1 MSGKSSARL
10 EKSGKNKT
18 ISPVDTAGISN
29 LFAQEGI
36 LATKHEILKENHEN
50 LLNDYKI
57 LEENFKHVNE
67 MNEVMKLHLET
78 PIKELEAKNQR
89 LLDELEKERSET
101 EEYKKEMK
109 RMESEKET
117 LINEMRVKNQE
128 LLTAK
133 EKGEEKLK
141 MMVDKYGALKERS
154 SAAESQCS
162 FLKSLFDAN
171 NHTSLGGCNDVSF
184 TDEVTVVDDDH
195 NVTGKNEEALAVD
208 NHNNVT
214 LTNEV
219 IVVDDDNVTFKTEV
233 IVVDGHN
240 VNNTAADAIVISDES
255 DAEDDNPTPRKSN
268 IIPQWPVNIKQE
280 PQSDVP
286 NSSKANYVLSPSSSS
301 SSSSSS
307 DEYVSVQLPVK
318 RSRDYYNK
326 VLKTVNT
333 EFEVEVAHS

>member
-10 EKSGKNKT
+10 EKSGKKKT

-57 LEENFKHVNE
+57 LKEKFKHVNE
-67 MNEVMKLHLET
+67 MNEVMKLHLEN

-89 LLDELEKERSET
+89 LLEELEKERSET
-101 EEYKKEMK
+101 EEFKKEMK

-128 LLTAK
+128 LLTAI
-133 EKGEEKLK
+133 EKGQELK
-141 MMVDKYGALKERS
+141 KMVDKYGRLKEIS
-154 SAAESQCS
+154 GAAESQCS
-162 FLKSLFDAN
+162 LLKPLFDAN
-171 NHTSLGGCNDVSF
+171 NQISLGCNDDVAF
-184 TDEVTVVDDDH
+184 TDEVTLVDDDH
-195 NVTGKNEEALAVD
+195 NNVTGKNEEALVVD
-208 NHNNVT
+208 DHNVT
-214 LTNEV
+214 FKKEV

-240 VNNTAADAIVISDES
+240 VNNNTAADAIVISDES
-255 DAEDDNPTPRKSN
+255 DAENDNPTPRKRN
-268 IIPQWPVNIKQE
+268 IIPQCPVAVKQE

-286 NSSKANYVLSPSSSS
+286 KSSKAKYVLSSSSS

-307 DEYVSVQLPVK
+307 DEYVSVQLPGVIITSLESSEHRV
-318 RSRDYYNK
+318 RS
-326 VLKTVNT
+326 
-333 EFEVEVAHS
+333 